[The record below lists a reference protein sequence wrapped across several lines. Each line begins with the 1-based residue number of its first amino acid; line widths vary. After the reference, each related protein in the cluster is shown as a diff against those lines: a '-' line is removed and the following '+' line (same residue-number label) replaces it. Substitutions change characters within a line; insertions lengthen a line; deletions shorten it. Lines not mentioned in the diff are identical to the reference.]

1 MAIKIAKETY
11 QGITLPEAYVRLTEL
26 KTSRN
31 SVEMQ
36 FAVYASQQAFQE
48 GKPHVEL
55 IHKELGERVPEI
67 PAVEAV
73 DEVLDEE
80 GNVVT
85 PAVEGVEGVPAVPG
99 FEDYFGIDIL
109 DGQTNPIRQ
118 SYLYL
123 MSLEE
128 FKTGTEI

>member
-1 MAIKIAKETY
+1 MAIKIAKETF

-26 KTSRN
+26 KTTRN

-36 FAVYASQQAFQE
+36 FSVYASQQAFQE

-55 IHKELGERVPEI
+55 IHKELGEGVPGK
-67 PAVEAV
+67 EAV
-73 DEVLDEE
+73 AEVLDEE

-85 PAVEGVEGVPAVPG
+85 PAVEGVPAVPG

-118 SYLYL
+118 AYLYL

-128 FKTGTEI
+128 FSEGEEI